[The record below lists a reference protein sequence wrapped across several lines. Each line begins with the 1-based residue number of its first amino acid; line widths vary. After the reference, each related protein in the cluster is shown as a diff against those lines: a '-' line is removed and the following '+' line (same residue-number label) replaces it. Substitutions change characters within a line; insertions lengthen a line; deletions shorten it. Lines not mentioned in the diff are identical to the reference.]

1 MRALIR
7 LSLAMT
13 LSFPTLLAAQEEPS
27 DQPPVVDEAK
37 ILVTELS
44 GLGLD
49 NEILTE
55 LYWSMRDPLGSERP
69 AKFGGGNSDSMA
81 GMMSLL
87 DNESVR
93 KELGIEDFQF
103 DEFSKLRDS
112 IRSELNKEI
121 NLMIE
126 EGGFDRAQ
134 LKTRMTEIQGG
145 LVDRFR
151 GSLLP
156 AQADRLRQ
164 VAFHIQMRRRS
175 VIDVLTTDPLAKEL
189 ELTDA
194 QKKALRKSAREIEQ
208 EFAVEVAKLREQAKE
223 KLFSNLSKAQ
233 QKKLST
239 LLGEEF
245 TLSEARQGNL
255 LRINSSVPSGKQS
268 PAGKPQG
275 KGK

>member
-1 MRALIR
+1 MR
-7 LSLAMT
+7 SLTIFSLFLA
-13 LSFPTLLAAQEEPS
+13 LSFTTPLAAQEEPS

-49 NEILTE
+49 NEILTD
-55 LYWSMRDPLGSERP
+55 LYWSMRDPLGSGRP
-69 AKFGGGNSDSMA
+69 QKFGGGNSDYMA

-126 EGGFDRAQ
+126 DGGFDRAQ
-134 LKTRMTEIQGG
+134 LKTRMTQIQGD

-151 GSLLP
+151 DSLLP
-156 AQADRLRQ
+156 AQAERLRQ

-189 ELTDA
+189 ELTEA
-194 QKKALRKSAREIEQ
+194 QKKALRKSAREIEE
-208 EFAVEVAKLREQAKE
+208 EFALEVAKLREQAKE
-223 KLFSNLSKAQ
+223 KLFSNLNKAQ
-233 QKKLST
+233 QRKLSEI
-239 LLGEEF
+239 LGEEF
-245 TLSEARQGNL
+245 TLSEARQGNV
-255 LRINSSVPSGKQS
+255 LRINSSVPSGKQN
-268 PAGKPQG
+268 PAGNSQG